1 MNKIDYN
8 AKMKEIISN
17 LTDRPKLLL
26 HSCCAPCSS
35 SVLQR
40 IKENFDVTVLYY
52 NPNIYPEEEYF
63 KRKREQIKLLNI
75 LNIKLMDCD
84 YIPEEYYQKVAGYE
98 CEKEGGARCE
108 KCFYLRLEKTA
119 QLATN
124 NGFDFFGTTLT
135 VSPHKNAEIINR
147 IGEELEKKYGIKFLY
162 SDFKKED
169 GYLNSIKLSK
179 EYNLYRQEYCGCE
192 FSKPQ
197 K

>member
-40 IKENFDVTVLYY
+40 IKEYFDVTVLYY

-63 KRKREQIKLLNI
+63 KRKQEQIKLLNI

-108 KCFYLRLEKTA
+108 KCFYLRLEKVA

>member
-40 IKENFDVTVLYY
+40 IKEYFDVTVLYY

-63 KRKREQIKLLNI
+63 KRKQEQIKLLNI

>member
-1 MNKIDYN
+1 
-8 AKMKEIISN
+8 MKEIISN

-40 IKENFDVTVLYY
+40 IKEYFDVTVLYY

-63 KRKREQIKLLNI
+63 KRKQEQIKLLNI

-108 KCFYLRLEKTA
+108 KCFYLRLEKAA

>member
-40 IKENFDVTVLYY
+40 IKEYFDVTVLYY

-63 KRKREQIKLLNI
+63 KRKQEQIKLLNI

-84 YIPEEYYQKVAGYE
+84 YIPEEYYQKVVGYE

>member
-169 GYLNSIKLSK
+169 GDLNSIKLSK